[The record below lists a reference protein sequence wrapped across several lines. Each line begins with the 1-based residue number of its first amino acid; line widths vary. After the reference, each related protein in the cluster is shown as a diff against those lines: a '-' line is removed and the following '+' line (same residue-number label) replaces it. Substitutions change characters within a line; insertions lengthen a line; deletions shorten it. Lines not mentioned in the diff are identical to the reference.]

1 MKRPL
6 PIAVFTLLLLAVV
19 GILFLLAANIEENIA
34 QQQLENTAQARE
46 ATIQMILKTNTTM
59 VFLEPNETPRQF
71 KTQASP

>member
-6 PIAVFTLLLLAVV
+6 AIVVFALLLLAVI
-19 GILFLLAANIEENIA
+19 GILLLFAANIEENNF
-34 QQQLENTAQARE
+34 QQQLENTDRARK